1 MLGTAWVLFGLGAG
15 AGYHYD
21 DNKKRSSVADELKPK
36 ATAADQI
43 KGVDAPGNSTD
54 ATSRRLQSGPNCP
67 AGMYDATGGSAHYWA
82 CGNGC
87 AGGLY
92 TDGTCGCAC
101 QCTSGTP
108 ADLRGSDGP
117 CGFTALCGSELV
129 ELVPVEYSECPYN
142 PDLATCDVVA
152 CGELCE
158 GDGECGTNDWLNNC
172 GANGHDVY
180 SKYCDTP
187 APTPAPTTAAP
198 TPGPTTPNPTPASTT
213 AAPTRTRTRVEIKA
227 AVVLTRIAA
236 DDFNSDPAAQQAFTQ
251 SILAHLP
258 QELVDNGTEITDVVA
273 VSIPGECDES
283 TFPPCGSEL
292 VPVESSECPYD
303 PALANC
309 DVVTCGE
316 LCEGD
321 GECGTDG
328 NLNNCDSYD
337 IYRKLCGSFGATSCS
352 CEVSFTIAVQQDE
365 TTVTDGGASI
375 LAAVT
380 SSLSSA
386 VSTGAFL
393 RTLVYEADVGG
404 ASATFDYVDVDVE
417 ATLSS
422 LEAATVIVKDSSCA
436 VCRAS
441 MMYDESDGV
450 SCGGFT
456 QQVKSKWGDWQ
467 WGHWED
473 YDGCHS
479 TVCCADIKEDCCEA
493 NVGAIIGLIV
503 AIFVVLA
510 MCCYRSLIK
519 DSILRVWRRC
529 CPKHKVHPA
538 IAATQNSRDTL
549 PPYWN
554 PIMNRLNAERF
565 PVDPGSE
572 EYARVETAF
581 MLTLFDPTR
590 GLHRNQF
597 TIQSVER
604 IQNMDLWNLYV
615 AKRKSV
621 CGRKS
626 PKDAQNLVRNW
637 LFHGCSGDVTDEI
650 AQGGFN
656 RSFVGRHATAYGKG
670 IYFARDAS
678 YSTYPL
684 YSQRDA
690 NGVQSIFLARVV
702 VGEYCLGVQDAL
714 VPAMRDATTH
724 AHYDSTVDNLQN
736 PNIFVT
742 YNDAQAYPEYLIK
755 FKQDGTPPSHPT
767 IGKPAPP
774 DYRPNVFSSCYD

>member
-1 MLGTAWVLFGLGAG
+1 MMLWLVVVWL
-15 AGYHYD
+15 
-21 DNKKRSSVADELKPK
+21 P
-36 ATAADQI
+36 AAAAHVT
-43 KGVDAPGNSTD
+43 G
-54 ATSRRLQSGPNCP
+54 RRELQSC
-67 AGMYDATGGSAHYWA
+67 GSATFVA
-82 CGNGC
+82 LAPQSSDCP
-87 AGGLY
+87 
-92 TDGTCGCAC
+92 
-101 QCTSGTP
+101 SS
-108 ADLRGSDGP
+108 DLQNCYDS
-117 CGFTALCGSELV
+117 
-129 ELVPVEYSECPYN
+129 
-142 PDLATCDVVA
+142 VA
-152 CGELCE
+152 CG
-158 GDGECGTNDWLNNC
+158 D
-172 GANGHDVY
+172 
-180 SKYCDTP
+180 
-187 APTPAPTTAAP
+187 
-198 TPGPTTPNPTPASTT
+198 
-213 AAPTRTRTRVEIKA
+213 
-227 AVVLTRIAA
+227 
-236 DDFNSDPAAQQAFTQ
+236 
-251 SILAHLP
+251 
-258 QELVDNGTEITDVVA
+258 
-273 VSIPGECDES
+273 
-283 TFPPCGSEL
+283 
-292 VPVESSECPYD
+292 
-303 PALANC
+303 
-309 DVVTCGE
+309 

-321 GECGTDG
+321 GECGTDSWLENCG
-328 NLNNCDSYD
+328 NYDVYRRDCSSSDSTCSNTCIYSRDGDCDDGQAGSDYSYCECGTD
-337 IYRKLCGSFGATSCS
+337 CYDCGYRSCETPTPRPTLSRDTIPGSQATIPGTMVSGLSAEAGYCLDSVTFHYADGSTTMFGQSGGGSVPRVDLDPTAEYVSGLVQYEGCPDYIGGGIKFILKSIATGATTRT
-352 CEVSFTIAVQQDE
+352 VSFAGYLQSSSVRAEFNVDWPCRIIGFE
-365 TTVTDGGASI
+365 TSPGDTHVSTSETVTSVQTDC
-375 LAAVT
+375 
-380 SSLSSA
+380 
-386 VSTGAFL
+386 
-393 RTLVYEADVGG
+393 
-404 ASATFDYVDVDVE
+404 AT
-417 ATLSS
+417 TQ
-422 LEAATVIVKDSSCA
+422 TPGSCA

-554 PIMNRLNAERF
+554 PIMNRLNAEKF

-650 AQGGFN
+650 SQGGFN

-678 YSTYPL
+678 YSTYPM
-684 YSQRDA
+684 YSERDA